1 MTQEVRCDLNQF
13 PTHLLKLHSEKNYD
27 RNSRINMPFTVM
39 LATKGIGRTG
49 ADGYNGSL
57 RSNQILPARL
67 GIQGA
72 RLPKISREASIY
84 RLLSRHSF
92 QEMINRLTWK
102 SLYQTGFGWLGPGL
116 WEVMC
121 YYIQRDSVDMI
132 KSSRW
137 RREICFTGSRVG
149 AECSY
154 W

>member
-13 PTHLLKLHSEKNYD
+13 PIHLLKLHSEKNYD
-27 RNSRINMPFTVM
+27 RNSRINMPFTAM

-49 ADGYNGSL
+49 AHGYNGPL

-72 RLPKISREASIY
+72 RLPKISREVSIY
-84 RLLSRHSF
+84 RLLSRHSL

-116 WEVMC
+116 WEAMC
-121 YYIQRDSVDMI
+121 DYIQRDFVDMI
-132 KSSRW
+132 KSSRL
-137 RREICFTGSRVG
+137 RREICFMGSRVG